1 MPSVKIKTPVID
13 SDEVVVAKAV
23 PRPRKTHKRQPEQVM
38 ARIMTAAIN
47 AFTKDGYKGARLRS
61 IATEAGITIQL
72 LVYHVKTKT
81 QLWQM
86 VMEHILAQYTHV
98 ETQIEIL
105 PETASAGEKLRHV
118 ITEMITYMATHP
130 ALHRIMTQE
139 GARPSPRLAW
149 LSERLVRPDLE
160 KFVELATLAQK
171 EGAVRADIEPLRLR
185 YAVVAMGS
193 VPFSVA
199 AEYEYF
205 AGVSPF
211 SHGEVQKTID
221 MVLKLVFA
229 GE

>member
-1 MPSVKIKTPVID
+1 MPRTKAEPAAPDID
-13 SDEVVVAKAV
+13 DAPSNDAPPK
-23 PRPRKTHKRQPEQVM
+23 PRKTHKRQPEQVM
-38 ARIMTAAIN
+38 ARIMTAATN
-47 AFTKDGYKGARLRS
+47 AFTRDGFKGARLRS
-61 IATEAGITIQL
+61 IANEAGITIQL

-86 VMEHILAQYTHV
+86 VMEHIVAQYTHV
-98 ETQIEIL
+98 EEQVKAL
-105 PETASAGEKLRHV
+105 PEDMSAEDRLRHV

-139 GARPSPRLAW
+139 GARHSPRLAW
-149 LSERLVRPDLE
+149 LSEHLVRSDLE
-160 KFVELATLAQK
+160 KFVALVQQAQK

-211 SHGEVQKTID
+211 SPGELQKTID
-221 MVLKLVFA
+221 MVLKLVFTN
-229 GE
+229 E